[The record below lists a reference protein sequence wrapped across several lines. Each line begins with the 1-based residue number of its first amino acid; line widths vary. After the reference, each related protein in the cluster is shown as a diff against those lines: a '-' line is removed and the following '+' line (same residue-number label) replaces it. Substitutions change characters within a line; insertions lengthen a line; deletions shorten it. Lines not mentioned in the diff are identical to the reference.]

1 MTADTDDTWH
11 PGQILEPG
19 RPCPDRLRQQ
29 IRDAIRAGLEEHADR
44 TKLIAQ
50 RQEDRK

>member
-19 RPCPDRLRQQ
+19 RPCPDWLRQQ
-29 IRDAIRAGLEEHADR
+29 MRDAIRAGLDEHRRQTDLIRQREEH
-44 TKLIAQ
+44 K
-50 RQEDRK
+50 